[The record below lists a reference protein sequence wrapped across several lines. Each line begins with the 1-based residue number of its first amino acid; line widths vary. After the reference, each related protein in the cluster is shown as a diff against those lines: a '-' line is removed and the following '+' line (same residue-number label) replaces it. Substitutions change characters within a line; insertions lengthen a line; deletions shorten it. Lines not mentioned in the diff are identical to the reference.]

1 MLFCL
6 TLVPLTSEMAA
17 CGYGCKISNI
27 SAPIINLFY
36 MDDLKFY
43 SKNDQEQVGEL
54 KIVKQFSDDIGMEFG
69 LEKCGKASFK
79 KWKLASTGNIII
91 IEHTA
96 IEELNLK
103 GV

>member
-1 MLFCL
+1 M
-6 TLVPLTSEMAA
+6 
-17 CGYGCKISNI
+17 
-27 SAPIINLFY
+27 FY